1 LIETTGE
8 VKSRL
13 LTVQNASSV
22 TTATISTGGNVNC
35 TGLNANAGNVISGQ
49 LTILDATYA
58 TTASISNAGDITGKS
73 INGVSVNASATMKT
87 PSINSSSL
95 TTDLDIAPDQS
106 SGNINI
112 GNPSIM
118 VTQEIRVKRPMTI
131 QYLPSIS
138 YDILGGS
145 PAITSFGFS
154 SVATGTVKTIGTITG
169 VSTGIYLIFYSI
181 NYKILL
187 NTITFTKQ
195 EYGITSTLN
204 TFGTTLG
211 NCYDLETTSQQRLA
225 DVGGS
230 SRFTVTKCGT
240 LAVPG
245 TTTNIRLTFGA
256 VYTPISGSVDVN
268 GTIKLM
274 RIG

>member
-1 LIETTGE
+1 
-8 VKSRL
+8 
-13 LTVQNASSV
+13 
-22 TTATISTGGNVNC
+22 
-35 TGLNANAGNVISGQ
+35 
-49 LTILDATYA
+49 
-58 TTASISNAGDITGKS
+58 
-73 INGVSVNASATMKT
+73 MKT

-106 SGNINI
+106 TGNINI
-112 GNPSIM
+112 GNPSFIW

-145 PAITSFGFS
+145 PDITSFGFS
-154 SVATGTVKTIGTITG
+154 SVSTGTVKTIGTITG

-204 TFGTTLG
+204 TFGTKLG
-211 NCYDLETTSQQRLA
+211 NCYDLETTSQQMFA

-256 VYTPISGSVDVN
+256 VYTTVSGGVDVN